1 MPWSKGA
8 VVIKI
13 KKHGDE
19 EWADTIEKSLNIKRA
34 SDKELKELEELRRDN
49 TFMKKHIVDDL
60 EAKIADAEAKYG
72 RNWIPPKWMK
82 PIVDVI
88 SLIEYGFA
96 ILIDKVSRGE

>member
-8 VVIKI
+8 VVIK
-13 KKHGDE
+13 KHGDE
-19 EWADTIEKSLNIKRA
+19 EWADVIEKSLNIKRA

-72 RNWIPPKWMK
+72 HNWIPPKWMK

>member
-8 VVIKI
+8 VVIK
-13 KKHGDE
+13 KHGDE
-19 EWADTIEKSLNIKRA
+19 EWADAIEKSLNIKRA

-72 RNWIPPKWMK
+72 HNWVPPKWMK

-96 ILIDKVSRGE
+96 ILIDKVSKGE